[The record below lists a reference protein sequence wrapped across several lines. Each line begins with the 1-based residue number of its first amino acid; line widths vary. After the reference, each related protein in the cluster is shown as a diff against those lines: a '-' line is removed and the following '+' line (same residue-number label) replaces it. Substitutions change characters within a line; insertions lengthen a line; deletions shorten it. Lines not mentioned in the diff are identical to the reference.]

1 MSVVM
6 RIIQRYDITREEEW
20 MALERRF
27 AALEH
32 QRPDYPKGRRLK
44 PLASTEPCNT
54 LIWEAEFPTLDAAH
68 AALAFFAG
76 DAAHEALLEQA
87 RPLFEQVRIEFLE
100 KLEM

>member
-6 RIIQRYDITREEEW
+6 RIIQRYDITRETEW
-20 MALERRF
+20 MNLERQF
-27 AALEH
+27 SELEH
-32 QRPDYPKGRRLK
+32 KRSDYPKGRRLK
-44 PLASTEPCNT
+44 PLAAAEPCNT

-68 AALAFFAG
+68 AALALFAG
-76 DAAHEALLEQA
+76 DAAHEALLEKA

>member
-6 RIIQRYDITREEEW
+6 RIIQRYDITREAEW
-20 MALERRF
+20 MDLERRF

-44 PLASTEPCNT
+44 PLAAGEPCNT
-54 LIWEAEFPTLDAAH
+54 LIWEAEFPTLDAAK
-68 AALAFFAG
+68 AALEFFAG
-76 DAAHEALLEQA
+76 DAAHEALLEKA